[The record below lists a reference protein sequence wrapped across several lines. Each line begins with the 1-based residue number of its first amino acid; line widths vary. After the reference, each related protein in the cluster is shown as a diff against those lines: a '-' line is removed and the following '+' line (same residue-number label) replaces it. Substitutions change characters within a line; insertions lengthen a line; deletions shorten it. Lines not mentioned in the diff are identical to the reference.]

1 MASSSDQ
8 GISDLILLWLK
19 LELVDP
25 AGSVINH
32 LGCSSEGEKN
42 PVTSRDY
49 FLFLKVSY
57 PRYMKHIHNQRKI
70 MSRLWNNHAA
80 NPAS

>member
-25 AGSVINH
+25 AGYNTLPLSITLS
-32 LGCSSEGEKN
+32 LGLLKLISSIVLRGKAKLDF
-42 PVTSRDY
+42 PTR
-49 FLFLKVSY
+49 
-57 PRYMKHIHNQRKI
+57 II
-70 MSRLWNNHAA
+70 
-80 NPAS
+80 

>member
-25 AGSVINH
+25 AGYNS
-32 LGCSSEGEKN
+32 
-42 PVTSRDY
+42 
-49 FLFLKVSY
+49 
-57 PRYMKHIHNQRKI
+57 IHPLPNYGSIYQHPCLMILRSPDTDMYLPPAKSWQNI
-70 MSRLWNNHAA
+70 
-80 NPAS
+80 PASLPDDTEKES

>member
-25 AGSVINH
+25 AGSNRDDTM
-32 LGCSSEGEKN
+32 K
-42 PVTSRDY
+42 TSDE
-49 FLFLKVSY
+49 
-57 PRYMKHIHNQRKI
+57 Q
-70 MSRLWNNHAA
+70 
-80 NPAS
+80 

>member
-25 AGSVINH
+25 AGSNTLYSIFPSTLKYLDVF
-32 LGCSSEGEKN
+32 LLAGR
-42 PVTSRDY
+42 TSYCVNDDV
-49 FLFLKVSY
+49 FI
-57 PRYMKHIHNQRKI
+57 PEI
-70 MSRLWNNHAA
+70 
-80 NPAS
+80 

>member
-25 AGSVINH
+25 AGSNTNVWLRGLTGLTEI
-32 LGCSSEGEKN
+32 
-42 PVTSRDY
+42 
-49 FLFLKVSY
+49 
-57 PRYMKHIHNQRKI
+57 
-70 MSRLWNNHAA
+70 
-80 NPAS
+80 

>member
-25 AGSVINH
+25 AGSNNGIRA
-32 LGCSSEGEKN
+32 SS
-42 PVTSRDY
+42 S
-49 FLFLKVSY
+49 
-57 PRYMKHIHNQRKI
+57 
-70 MSRLWNNHAA
+70 
-80 NPAS
+80 